1 MHIVRLEWLVES
13 IKLKQP
19 ASEAIYRVS
28 LPTSREPD
36 APSPSS
42 KKTLRSMNH
51 SFKQPE
57 KPIKKKLFSK
67 DSENNDD
74 TDKNS
79 TLQPPAAT
87 STQIPPEPE
96 EQDLIAQYSQ
106 ENIPQASIPQA
117 PLQNE
122 ESMAHPVASST
133 HLTPDEPT
141 AKRTPP
147 PLQPNPSDMSNGTGI
162 TIDYENLDFFQ
173 GCSLYID
180 KEHFPEEF
188 YTQIISECEAAQG
201 NVVPSTFRDPVDYA
215 IVSFEKTL
223 DVSKLPVKARHIVT
237 ELYVVSTKD

>member
-1 MHIVRLEWLVES
+1 MNIVRLEWLAES

-19 ASEAIYRVS
+19 ANEAIYRVS
-28 LPTSREPD
+28 LPNSREPD

-67 DSENNDD
+67 DSENDD
-74 TDKNS
+74 MVKNL
-79 TLQPPAAT
+79 TLQEPTAA
-87 STQIPPEPE
+87 SIQISAEPE

-106 ENIPQASIPQA
+106 ENVPQALIPQASCN
-117 PLQNE
+117 NE
-122 ESMAHPVASST
+122 NSMADPVASST
-133 HLTPDEPT
+133 HLTSNEPT
-141 AKRTPP
+141 PKPTH
-147 PLQPNPSDMSNGTGI
+147 PLQQNPSDISNATGI

-180 KEHFPEEF
+180 KAHFPEEF

-201 NVVPSTFRDPVDYA
+201 NVVPFTFRDPVDYA

-223 DVSKLPVKARHIVT
+223 DVNKLPIKARHIVT
-237 ELYVVSTKD
+237 ELYVVSVEN